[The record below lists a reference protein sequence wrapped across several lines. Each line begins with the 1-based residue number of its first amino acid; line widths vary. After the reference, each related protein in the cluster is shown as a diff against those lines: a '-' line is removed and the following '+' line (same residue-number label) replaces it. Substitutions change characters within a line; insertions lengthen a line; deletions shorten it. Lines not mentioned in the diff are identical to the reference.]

1 MSEPIIVQTSPYP
14 VDVSAGKK
22 YFWCTCG
29 RSQRQPFC
37 DGSHEGTDFLPHTYT
52 ASETKTAYFCGCK
65 HSKAAPLC
73 DGSHNGLSQ
82 G

>member
-14 VDVSAGKK
+14 VDFSAGKK

-37 DGSHEGTDFLPHTYT
+37 DGPHEGTDFLHHTYT